1 MKKHF
6 TLLMFLLAMTTSVF
20 AFKKTVLV
28 SCSEPDAKIYQDGK
42 YIGTGQVEIV
52 IVSKSTAMVEARK
65 VGFLTEKIK
74 FANNRYSAKPPK
86 TYYIE
91 MRRDDSYDA
100 SIQTDIANTD
110 IELKTSKE
118 ETAAWKLISQIVT
131 SNFDVIEITDK
142 ETGYL
147 RTAWVAQSFSAKTI
161 RTRFIVKQA
170 SADPLVYK
178 IKLISEHSDFKG
190 TSIKKDED
198 FREWDRVLRKY
209 ENLISEL
216 TSRLK

>member
-6 TLLMFLLAMTTSVF
+6 TLLIFLLVVTTSLF

-28 SCSEPDAKIYQDGK
+28 SCSESDAKIFQDGK
-42 YIGTGQVEIV
+42 YIGTGQVQIV
-52 IVSKSTAMVEARK
+52 IVSKSSANIEARK
-65 VGFLTEKIK
+65 VGYLTEKVK
-74 FANNRYSAKPPK
+74 FFNNRYSAKPPK

-100 SIQTDIANTD
+100 STQTDISNTD

-118 ETAAWKLISQIVT
+118 ESAAWKLISQIVT
-131 SNFDVIEITDK
+131 SNFDIIEITDR

-147 RTAWVAQSFSAKTI
+147 RTAWVAQSFDQKTV
-161 RTRFIVKQA
+161 RSRFIVKQ
-170 SADPLVYK
+170 SSYEPLVYK
-178 IKLISEHSDFKG
+178 IKLISEHSEFKG

-209 ENLISEL
+209 ENLITEL

>member
-1 MKKHF
+1 MKKYF
-6 TLLMFLLAMTTSVF
+6 TLLLFLLIVTSSAF
-20 AFKKTVLV
+20 ALKKSVLV

-52 IVSKSTAMVEARK
+52 IVSKSCANIESRK
-65 VGFLTEKIK
+65 IGYLTEKVK
-74 FANNRYSAKPPK
+74 FCNNRYSARPPK

-100 SIQTDIANTD
+100 SIQTDIANSD
-110 IELKTSKE
+110 IELKTSKA
-118 ETAAWKLISQIVT
+118 ETDAWKLISQIVT
-131 SNFDVIEITDK
+131 SSFDVIEITDK

-147 RTAWVAQSFSAKTI
+147 RTAWVAQSFDAKTI

-170 SADPLVYK
+170 SVEPLVYK
-178 IKLISEHSDFKG
+178 IKLVSEHSDFKG